1 MDFRGIVYERHGSG
15 APLVLLH
22 GLGHRRQAWDPVLR
36 PLSERHEVYTLD
48 LPGFGQSPAPDPERP
63 FGIAALVDTVADW
76 CAHAGV
82 ERPHIAGNSLG
93 GAVALE
99 LGARGLASSVTA
111 LSPIGF
117 TRGAEML
124 GSRILVGGMHVAT
137 RVPARVWHS
146 VIDSRPVRALTTLA
160 LHGSVRDPRG
170 DMARL
175 DPAVVTRGSAYT
187 RLAPE
192 VVRYSFDG
200 GPVVQC
206 PTTVAWG
213 EDDRVLPVRAV
224 RRVID
229 AIPHAWQV
237 RLLGCGHIP
246 MDDNPAAVAD
256 VILNTCRAAAPERV
270 AAAA

>member
-1 MDFRGIVYERHGSG
+1 M
-15 APLVLLH
+15 
-22 GLGHRRQAWDPVLR
+22 LR
-36 PLSERHEVYTLD
+36 SLAQRHEVYTLD

-160 LHGSVRDPRG
+160 LHGSVRDPAATWPGSILRWSPG
-170 DMARL
+170 VRPTPGSRPRWSGTASTAGRWCSVRPRWPGAR
-175 DPAVVTRGSAYT
+175 TTGCCRSA
-187 RLAPE
+187 RS
-192 VVRYSFDG
+192 VG
-200 GPVVQC
+200 
-206 PTTVAWG
+206 
-213 EDDRVLPVRAV
+213 
-224 RRVID
+224 
-229 AIPHAWQV
+229 
-237 RLLGCGHIP
+237 
-246 MDDNPAAVAD
+246 
-256 VILNTCRAAAPERV
+256 
-270 AAAA
+270 